1 MIIDPYLT
9 TTQRARKRLSAVKL
23 FDFNRHRRNV
33 YSQNGE
39 DGILSYLLAKAP
51 SAPRR
56 FVEFGAWDGRHFS
69 NCALLAENG
78 WSGMFIEADPDR
90 QITLAA
96 NYATRPDIQCVLGK
110 VTSSGPACLDALV
123 AAHGA
128 LLEIGVLSIDI
139 NGNDYHVWRGS
150 VKLSPAIVII
160 EFNPTI
166 PADVMYAQPDDP
178 DEAFGSSLAALT
190 DLAADKG
197 YRLVAATEWNA
208 FFMQENLCV
217 RAICKSTPRKA

>member
-1 MIIDPYLT
+1 
-9 TTQRARKRLSAVKL
+9 
-23 FDFNRHRRNV
+23 
-33 YSQNGE
+33 
-39 DGILSYLLAKAP
+39 
-51 SAPRR
+51 
-56 FVEFGAWDGRHFS
+56 
-69 NCALLAENG
+69 
-78 WSGMFIEADPDR
+78 MFIEADPDR

-139 NGNDYHVWRGS
+139 DGNDYHVWRGS

-166 PADVMYAQPDDP
+166 PADVVYAQPDDP

-208 FFMQENLCV
+208 FFMQENLCAAGNLQVYTPESVKTPDHELRLYYGTNGRCKTSGLRQLIWHNVIFSEDQLQVLPADLIAHPDNQPDSYYQRLVAV
-217 RAICKSTPRKA
+217 RASLNSDEADV